1 MEDVKDTMNN
11 MRKEIQSLKQQN
23 NYAANTTTT
32 TAPKQNPLVNNILSR
47 MKRTTNTSTNR
58 IDLQDVTNDFT
69 YEDRN

>member
-23 NYAANTTTT
+23 NYTTNTPNI

-69 YEDRN
+69 YE